1 MMKSVL
7 LEQGYGI
14 SWHGMAIANCWKV
27 TLNATPVKGENEW
40 ESDPQTGRVAPT
52 DSRNEMSKKSIVPGT
67 VKILP

>member
-1 MMKSVL
+1 MKSVL

-14 SWHGMAIANCWKV
+14 SWHWMTIGNCWKD
-27 TLNATPVKGENEW
+27 TLNATPVKEENEW

>member
-1 MMKSVL
+1 MTI
-7 LEQGYGI
+7 G
-14 SWHGMAIANCWKV
+14 NCWKD
-27 TLNATPVKGENEW
+27 TLNATPVKEENEW